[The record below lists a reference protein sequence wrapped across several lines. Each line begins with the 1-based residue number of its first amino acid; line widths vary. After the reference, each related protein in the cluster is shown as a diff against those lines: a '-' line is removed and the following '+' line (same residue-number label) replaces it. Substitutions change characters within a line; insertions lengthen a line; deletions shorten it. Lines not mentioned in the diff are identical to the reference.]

1 MNKAIGAALLV
12 VGVVVLIFGFD
23 AKGSFSSDVSRLV
36 DGSPSDKA
44 MWLLGIGG
52 FLAVAGL
59 VFLLTRIGR
68 RAAA

>member
-12 VGVVVLIFGFD
+12 VGAVVLFFGLD
-23 AKGSFSSDVSRLV
+23 ARDSFSSRVSKAI

-52 FLAVAGL
+52 FLAVAGV
-59 VFLLTRIGR
+59 VFLLMRGGK
-68 RAAA
+68 RAIA